1 MLNEIIRNVID
12 DKVNDILSDYQNML
26 GVQSDDIMPY
36 DYLELEQ
43 AQNALADAIAHILTI
58 QARMNGVKE
67 RVFYDNETDTI
78 VTLSEIKALWCE
90 LLESGDLD
98 KETYSDFNYYLNGCM
113 DYNNGALTE
122 IG

>member
-1 MLNEIIRNVID
+1 MLNEILRSVID
-12 DKVNDILSDYQNML
+12 DKVNDILIDYQNMF
-26 GVQSDDIMPY
+26 GIKSGDIMPY
-36 DYLELEQ
+36 VYLELEQ
-43 AQNALADAIAHILTI
+43 AQNALADAMAHTLII
-58 QARMNGVKE
+58 QARMNGIKE

-113 DYNNGALTE
+113 DYNNGVLTE